1 MRISDWSSD
10 VCSSDLMRYGVT
22 MFATDLSMDVVELA
36 REAEARRLQSLWL
49 PEHTHIPAS
58 RRTPPPGGQ
67 DLLPVEYRR
76 RLAPLVAL
84 AAAAPATNSLPL
96 GTGPPLP
103 TQPEPTLPAPPA
115 AP

>member
-10 VCSSDLMRYGVT
+10 VCSSDL

-36 REAEARRLQSLWL
+36 READARGLQSLWL

-67 DLLPVEYRR
+67 DVLPEEYRR
-76 RLAPLVAL
+76 SFDPLVAL
-84 AAAAPATNSLPL
+84 AAAASATDRKSVVQGKSVSVRVDLCGGRDFKKKKL
-96 GTGPPLP
+96 IT
-103 TQPEPTLPAPPA
+103 
-115 AP
+115 